1 MKTQNCFYLLT
12 LLILSLYTTTIGG
25 KRGVLDDNEWHPIKN
40 IKDQPFINVL
50 GEFSVYEYNRRSKSQ
65 LQYVKVVKA
74 ATRSDNGKY
83 YRLILE
89 AKDGAATEL
98 YQAIWLERPWEI
110 LRNLT
115 SFTPISNKL

>member
-74 ATRSDNGKY
+74 ATRSDNGTY

-98 YQAIWLERPWEI
+98 YQAIWLERPWEL